1 MLIAAKL
8 EEEHNIMTMVI
19 FFIAA
24 LAIVAIIYLAIH
36 RVLINRATLIVR
48 RQAETLTNEAVNAVL
63 TKFFHRSLNLQS
75 QTVADVWDRG
85 VMAFEYVIE
94 QSTLAEADGQLTVQ
108 SMTQALAD
116 YATAHQVARV
126 KGAKE
131 TFRVTDWWT
140 YEQRLHID
148 IAYLMNEATREY
160 VDDLKKVAKSQGER
174 L

>member
-8 EEEHNIMTMVI
+8 EGEQIMTMVI

-24 LAIVAIIYLAIH
+24 LLIVAIIYLAIH

-48 RQAETLTNEAVNAVL
+48 RQAENLTNEAVNAVL
-63 TKFFHRSLNLQS
+63 AEIFHRPLNLQS
-75 QTVADVWDRG
+75 QTVADVWGRG
-85 VMAFEYVIE
+85 VMAFEYVLDQSMLE
-94 QSTLAEADGQLTVQ
+94 QAAGQLTVQ
-108 SMTQALAD
+108 SLNQALAD
-116 YATAHQVARV
+116 YATDHQVARV

-140 YEQRLHID
+140 YERRLHID

-160 VDDLKKVAKSQGER
+160 VDDLKKVAKSQGES